1 MQRYSALS
9 LIREGLRGHKR
20 WKPAWRKADPKP
32 EYDAIVIG
40 GGGHGLA
47 TAYYLAK
54 NHGISRVALLERGWI
69 GGGNTGR
76 NTATIRSNYFFPES
90 VALYDLALR
99 LYEGLSKE
107 LNYNSNSQAPCPI
120 GLRGFVPSE
129 PCDDL
134 RW

>member
-1 MQRYSALS
+1 MQRYSAFS
-9 LIREGLRGHKR
+9 LFRHGLTGHKAWR
-20 WKPAWRKADPKP
+20 PAWRKASPKDG
-32 EYDAIVIG
+32 YHAVIIG

-54 NHGISRVALLERGWI
+54 KHGMSRVAVLERGWI

-76 NTATIRSNYFFPES
+76 NTTAVRSNYFWPES

-107 LNYNSNSQAPCPI
+107 LNFNVMHPVYTA
-120 GLRGFVPSE
+120 
-129 PCDDL
+129 
-134 RW
+134 